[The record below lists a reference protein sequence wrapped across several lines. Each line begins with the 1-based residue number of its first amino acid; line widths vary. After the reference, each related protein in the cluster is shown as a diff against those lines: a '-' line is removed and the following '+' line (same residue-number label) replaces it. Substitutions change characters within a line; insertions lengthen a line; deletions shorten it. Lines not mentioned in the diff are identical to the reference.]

1 MACGKSR
8 SYRLVMIAASSA
20 GQSKQRARDSHYN
33 KLIQKRDPKNY
44 LELAMLSPGDRNQYR
59 LD

>member
-1 MACGKSR
+1 
-8 SYRLVMIAASSA
+8 MIAASSA